1 VFVLLGPDRPT
12 EHTTERTEPTEDR
25 TAELIATLREQ
36 LQAERQAHAEARRL
50 LAAALERIPAI
61 EAPAETP
68 EASET
73 VEEAPERARSPTR
86 LQGTLRRTCSGVP
99 GGVGCL
105 ADEAERLRR
114 DDVSEASG
122 NESLPSGMERKV
134 LIRPL
139 PTELLSE
146 TMLQLGGGND
156 IDLGDYIEEN
166 YLSDW
171 RVVSHTIHFR
181 PEGSHIL
188 TVLVERPR

>member
-1 VFVLLGPDRPT
+1 MSSKVGVLPT
-12 EHTTERTEPTEDR
+12 PLQER
-25 TAELIATLREQ
+25 
-36 LQAERQAHAEARRL
+36 
-50 LAAALERIPAI
+50 
-61 EAPAETP
+61 
-68 EASET
+68 
-73 VEEAPERARSPTR
+73 
-86 LQGTLRRTCSGVP
+86 LRRRYGGS
-99 GGVGCL
+99 GGVGCS

-122 NESLPSGMERKV
+122 NESLPSGMERKL

-139 PTELLSE
+139 PAELLSE
-146 TMLQLGGGND
+146 TMLLLGGGND